1 MSTIPKHEPELR
13 LAKGR
18 AYAARCNEI
27 AAGHDSKTIYQAL
40 ELSEQAY
47 AVYQLPYASGPQQP
61 QGISAKSVRM
71 DLREEGHRRVSQ
83 IAGQAKRRYR
93 ELAALGWIAAGR
105 GRQASSAVAQSRPVS
120 LLSVHPP
127 LSVSQ
132 YHERRKYGRA

>member
-47 AVYQLPYASGPQQP
+47 AVYQLPYASGPSNLKEFP
-61 QGISAKSVRM
+61 PNRFEWICEKRGTAVSVK
-71 DLREEGHRRVSQ
+71 LRDKQSGAIVNWPHW
-83 IAGQAKRRYR
+83 AG
-93 ELAALGWIAAGR
+93 
-105 GRQASSAVAQSRPVS
+105 
-120 LLSVHPP
+120 
-127 LSVSQ
+127 
-132 YHERRKYGRA
+132 